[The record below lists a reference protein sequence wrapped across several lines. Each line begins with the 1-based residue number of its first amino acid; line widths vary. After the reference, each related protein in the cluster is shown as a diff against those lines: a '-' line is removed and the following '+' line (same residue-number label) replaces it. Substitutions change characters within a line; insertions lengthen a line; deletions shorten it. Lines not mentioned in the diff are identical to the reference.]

1 MVQKKVYA
9 RFTGYTLLLGGLFVV
24 IGMAIRPLVVEQNF
38 QFQVGDLLKIAEQR
52 TIWIVS
58 YQVMV
63 FGLFLRLM
71 GLVSLGTTHA
81 DNDARAVLYPGIAV
95 CGAAILVNALSAGYF
110 MHIGFWGADELKAA
124 SDSARNGFLTKIQTT
139 GEYMMCLERMGKMF
153 FSLGLLVTGVGL
165 VLGRLLPR
173 WLGIS
178 GAIIGM
184 AGMMALFALPLNK
197 LVFIP
202 FDALIALWFVVLG
215 LFSLGGQK
223 PVTAG
228 RIHPAAAK

>member
-1 MVQKKVYA
+1 MVQKKSYA
-9 RFTGYTLLLGGLFVV
+9 RFTGYVLLLGGLFVV
-24 IGMAIRPLVVEQNF
+24 IGMAMRPLVVEQNF
-38 QFQVGDLLKIAEQR
+38 QFQVSDLLKVAEQR
-52 TIWIVS
+52 TLWIMS

-71 GLVSLGTTHA
+71 GLVALGTTHA
-81 DNDARAVLYPGIAV
+81 DKDARAVLYPGIAV
-95 CGAAILVNALSAGYF
+95 CGAAILVNALSAGYY

-124 SDSARNGFLTKIQTT
+124 SESARNGFVTKIQPT

-153 FSLGLLVTGVGL
+153 FCLGLLVTGIGL
-165 VLGRLLPR
+165 FLGRVLPR
-173 WLGIS
+173 WIGIS

-184 AGMMALFALPLNK
+184 AGMMALFVLPLNR

-215 LFSLGGQK
+215 LVSLGSQRA
-223 PVTAG
+223 VTAG
-228 RIHPAAAK
+228 RIHPAAA